1 MLQPPPSLLA
11 ELVRNETA
19 TNVSVP
25 ELIASSLRQ
34 AIILGVIKGGEQL
47 RQSDIARQFGVSAI
61 PVREAFQQLVA
72 EGFVESHRN
81 KGVVV
86 AETSTDE
93 IHELFD
99 LRVALEPI
107 LLQNAIPAMSAET
120 FSRAK
125 SYQARLEGETDT
137 TRWGHWNW
145 MFHETLYLPAQRPRT
160 LKVVANVNLHIDRL
174 LRVQMTLSA
183 GAKATGREHHAILKA
198 CEKRDMIRAL
208 KLLKGHIQGVESIL
222 ISFAMHAGLTQGKP
236 AAKGRA
242 GANASATIAQ
252 PDVAPSARSA
262 PRRNAS
268 ARSPGGLQNR
278 MIVP

>member
-1 MLQPPPSLLA
+1 LPPLPSSLA
-11 ELVRNETA
+11 ELVRNATV

-25 ELIASSLRQ
+25 VLIANSLRQ

-72 EGFVESHRN
+72 EGFVEGHRN

-99 LRVALEPI
+99 LRVALESI
-107 LLQNAIPAMSAET
+107 LLRKAIPAMDAET

-125 SYQARLEGETDT
+125 DHQARLEGETDT

-145 MFHETLYLPAQRPRT
+145 MFHQTLYLPAQRPRT

-183 GAKATGREHHAILKA
+183 GAQATGKEHHAILKA
-198 CEKRDMIRAL
+198 CEKRDTMRAL
-208 KLLKGHIQGVESIL
+208 KLLKEHIRGVESIL
-222 ISFAMHAGLTQGKP
+222 ISFAVHAGLIHGKP
-236 AAKGRA
+236 PAKGRA

-252 PDVAPSARSA
+252 PSVTPSARNA
-262 PRRNAS
+262 PLRKAS
-268 ARSPGGLQNR
+268 ARSSSSARILPGR
-278 MIVP
+278 V